1 MPKSIGCCSWAGKK
15 ATLKMLSNPSIND
28 NSCCQF
34 SIYTYGICVCECMCV
49 CGCVCVV
56 VCAIHSMPA
65 SRYNLVRL
73 CGLKSIFI
81 NTFYLFMLARQTLPK
96 KTKHFFGCLN
106 VCVWLCVC
114 VAMPGGCCLPW
125 GWGFIVLNQSFQ
137 VKSVGQQLMR
147 VVIGRKLL
155 LFSRVAGQEAGGEGS
170 IRERRLLGVETRL
183 WHLRAFA
190 VANSVQFD

>member
-1 MPKSIGCCSWAGKK
+1 MYVNADGQRLLYCSWAGKK

-34 SIYTYGICVCECMCV
+34 SIYTYSIYMCV
-49 CGCVCVV
+49 CGCVCVC
-56 VCAIHSMPA
+56 VCVCSMPA

-96 KTKHFFGCLN
+96 KTKHFFGYLS
-106 VCVWLCVC
+106 VCVWVWLYVCVC

-155 LFSRVAGQEAGGEGS
+155 LFSRVAGQKAGGEGS
-170 IRERRLLGVETRL
+170 IRGRGGY
-183 WHLRAFA
+183 
-190 VANSVQFD
+190 